1 MHLEDALK
9 ELQIS
14 RSTFHERV
22 DALEREGTQI
32 HHYIA
37 NVIGRVFVGPHA
49 LELPREYGAR
59 VNSSFYQYT
68 QELLVAGA
76 KALFILAVCSAVYS
90 PLLSIM
96 IKGLPSLLIV
106 FSAWICSYRPRTA
119 LRFAGY
125 VFLFESWLAI
135 WKLLYHLAG
144 SLSIPDILKG
154 YGSLLASIPLWILIL
169 LAFSKICH
177 FLACLVPGDMH
188 LAIRNF
194 LGFKR

>member
-22 DALEREGTQI
+22 DALEREGSQI
-32 HHYIA
+32 HHHIA
-37 NVIGRVFVGPHA
+37 TVNGRVCVGPHA
-49 LELPREYGAR
+49 LKLLREYGDK

-76 KALFILAVCSAVYS
+76 KTFLILAVCSVLYS
-90 PLLSIM
+90 PLLSVM
-96 IKGLPSLLIV
+96 VKGLPSLLIV
-106 FSAWICSYRPRTA
+106 FTAWICSYRPRIA

-125 VFLFESWLAI
+125 VIVFGTWLGI
-135 WKLLYHLAG
+135 WKLLYQIAG
-144 SLSIPDILKG
+144 SLSLPDIPRG
-154 YGSLLASIPLWILIL
+154 YLTLLASIPLWILIL
-169 LAFSKICH
+169 LAFSKIYH

-188 LAIRNF
+188 LAMCNF

>member
-14 RSTFHERV
+14 RSTFNERV

-37 NVIGRVFVGPHA
+37 TVNGRVRVGPHA
-49 LELPREYGAR
+49 LELLREYGAR
-59 VNSSFYQYT
+59 INSSFYQYT

-106 FSAWICSYRPRTA
+106 FSAWVCSYRPRTA

-125 VFLFESWLAI
+125 VFLFGSWLAI
-135 WKLLYHLAG
+135 WKLIYYLSG

-154 YGSLLASIPLWILIL
+154 YGSLLASIPLWILIM
-169 LAFSKICH
+169 LAFSKIYH
-177 FLACLVPGDMH
+177 FLACLVPGDTH
-188 LAIRNF
+188 LAMRNF